1 MIDRMSTAEDS
12 KSVSARFTRR
22 ALVVVAI
29 VTAVVLVLVFL
40 WNAVNVLLLVFA
52 GVLLAVLLRALA
64 GFADEHTP
72 LSGGWALAA
81 VVLALLALLGLAGWL
96 LLPIIS
102 GQFGQLV
109 EQLPRAVAR
118 LRQRI
123 ESYRWGQ
130 LLLAQAPA
138 PGPLAGSSGSL
149 FSRVTGT
156 FSVALDVVVD
166 IVVIL
171 FVGLYLAAD
180 PRLYTQGLFRLVP
193 IAARPRAREVQ
204 HALGATLRW
213 WLLGQI
219 FSMTVIGVLTTL
231 GLWLIGVPLAVVLGI
246 LAGLLEFIPTF
257 GPVMAAV
264 PAVLLALVDSPI
276 QALYVIILYVAI
288 QAIESYLLLP
298 LVQQRTVDLPPVITI
313 TSVVLLGTIFGFLGL
328 LLATPLAA
336 AALVLVRMLYVED
349 VLGDPVDVPGE
360 SAG

>member
-1 MIDRMSTAEDS
+1 MIDRMSTVDGS
-12 KSVSARFTRR
+12 KSVSARFIQH

-29 VTAVVLVLVFL
+29 VTAVVLVMAFL
-40 WNAVNVLLLVFA
+40 WNAVNMLLLVFA
-52 GVLLAVLLRALA
+52 GVLLAVLLRALT
-64 GFADEHTP
+64 GFAAEHTP
-72 LSGGWALAA
+72 LSSGWALAA
-81 VVLALLALLGLAGWL
+81 VALALLVLLGLAGWL
-96 LLPIIS
+96 LLPIVS

-118 LRQRI
+118 LRERI
-123 ESYRWGQ
+123 ESYRWGR
-130 LLLAQAPA
+130 LVLTRAPA
-138 PGPLAGSSGSL
+138 PGTLAGSGSL

-180 PRLYTQGLFRLVP
+180 PRLYTHGLVRLVP

-204 HALGATLRW
+204 QALGATLRW

-219 FSMTVIGVLTTL
+219 FSMAVIGVLTTL

-257 GPVMAAV
+257 GPFMAAV
-264 PAVLLALVDSPI
+264 PAVLLALVASPM
-276 QALYVIILYVAI
+276 QALYVMLLYIAI
-288 QAIESYLLLP
+288 QAIESYVLLP
-298 LVQQRTVDLPPVITI
+298 LVQQRTVNLPPVITI
-313 TSVVLLGTIFGFLGL
+313 TAVVLLGTMFGFLGL

-336 AALVLVRMLYVED
+336 AALVLVKMLYVED
-349 VLGDPVDVPGE
+349 VLGDPVDAPGE
-360 SAG
+360 GTG